1 MVNAAGEVKP
11 DKAYPVLLNLLGP
24 GLKGLSFAALTA
36 AIVASLAGKANSIAT
51 IFTLDLYNKYI
62 NKGASEAKQVSV
74 GRWTIL
80 AAMAIA
86 IIVAPQLQK
95 LEQGFQFIQ
104 EFTGLISP
112 GVVAIFLLGFFWKRA
127 NANAALVAA
136 LATIPLGI
144 VFKTYMPDVPFLDQ
158 MGYVF
163 LILVALMAVISLADS
178 KNKDNPNAME
188 VDASMFK
195 TSPSFAIGA
204 LLILGVLSAL
214 YIVFW

>member
-1 MVNAAGEVKP
+1 MKP

-51 IFTLDLYNKYI
+51 IFTLDIYKKYI
-62 NKGASEAKQVSV
+62 NKSADDGVQVRM
-74 GRWTIL
+74 GRWVIIG
-80 AAMAIA
+80 AMLIA
-86 IIVAPQLQK
+86 IGVAPQLQR

-112 GVVAIFLLGFFWKRA
+112 GVVAIFLLGFFWKKA
-127 NANAALVAA
+127 TANAAFVAA
-136 LATIPLGI
+136 LLTIPLGLL
-144 VFKTYMPDVPFLDQ
+144 FKSFFGEIPFLNQ

-163 LILVALMAVISLADS
+163 LILVTLMVIISYVDPNS
-178 KNKDNPNAME
+178 KNQQNALE
-188 VDASMFK
+188 VDTKSFK
-195 TSPSFAIGA
+195 TSPAFAGGA
-204 LLILGVLSAL
+204 LLIIGILAAL